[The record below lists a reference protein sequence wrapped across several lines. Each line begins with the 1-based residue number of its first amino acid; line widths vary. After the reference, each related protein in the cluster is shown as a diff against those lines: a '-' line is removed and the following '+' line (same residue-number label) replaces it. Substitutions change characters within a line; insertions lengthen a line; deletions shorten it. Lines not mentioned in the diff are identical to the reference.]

1 MGIEENKS
9 IVRKIN
15 NGELDLVEY
24 LAEDAVWTLPGLK
37 SFHGKQE
44 IIQELFMPYINL
56 MESTGRAVIKNIIAE
71 DDQVVVETI
80 AEDRITKKG
89 KRYNNTYCMIYKF
102 ANEKIVHISEYS
114 DTALAREALPE
125 LVSKFVIKGI

>member
-24 LAEDAVWTLPGLK
+24 LAEDAVWTIPGLK
-37 SFHGKQE
+37 SIFGKQE
-44 IIQELFMPYINL
+44 IIQELFIPYMEL
-56 MESTGRAVIKNIIAE
+56 MASFGKAVIKNIIAE

-80 AEDRITKKG
+80 AEDRMTKSG
-89 KRYNNTYCMIYKF
+89 KPYNNTYCIIYRF
-102 ANEKIVHISEYS
+102 ANEKIIQITEYS

-125 LVSKFVIKGI
+125 LVSKLSS

>member
-15 NGELDLVEY
+15 NDELDLVEY
-24 LAEDAVWTLPGLK
+24 LAEDVVWTIPGLK

-44 IIQELFMPYINL
+44 VIQELFMPYMSL
-56 MESTGRAVIKNIIAE
+56 MESIGRVVIKNIIAE

-89 KRYNNTYCMIYKF
+89 KPYNNTYCMIYRF
-102 ANEKIVHISEYS
+102 ANEKIIQITEYS
-114 DTALAREALPE
+114 DTALAREVLPE
-125 LVSKFVIKGI
+125 LVSKLAP

>member
-15 NGELDLVEY
+15 NDEVDLVEY
-24 LAEDAVWTLPGLK
+24 LAEDAVWTIPGLK

-44 IIQELFMPYINL
+44 IVQELFMPYINL
-56 MESTGRAVIKNIIAE
+56 MESTGRTVIKNIMAE

-80 AEDRITKKG
+80 AEDRMTKSG
-89 KRYNNTYCMIYKF
+89 NPYNNTYCIIF
-102 ANEKIVHISEYS
+102 RFDNEKIVQITEYC
-114 DTALAREALPE
+114 DTALTREVFPE
-125 LVSKFVIKGI
+125 LVSVLSL

>member
-15 NGELDLVEY
+15 NSELDLVEY
-24 LAEDAVWTLPGLK
+24 LAEDAVWKIPGLK

-44 IIQELFMPYINL
+44 IIQELFMPVMEL
-56 MESTGRAVIKNIIAE
+56 MESMGRVVIKNIFAE

-80 AEDRITKKG
+80 AEDRMTKSG
-89 KRYNNTYCMIYKF
+89 KPYNNTYCIIYRF
-102 ANEKIVHISEYS
+102 ENEKIIQITEYS

-125 LVSKFVIKGI
+125 LVSKLSS